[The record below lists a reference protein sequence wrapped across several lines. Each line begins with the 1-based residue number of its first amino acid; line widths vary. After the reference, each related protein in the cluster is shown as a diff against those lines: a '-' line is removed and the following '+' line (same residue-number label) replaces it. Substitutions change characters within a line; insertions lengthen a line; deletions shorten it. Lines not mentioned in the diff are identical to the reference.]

1 MRFKFVSASRR
12 ARLAALCLLAGGP
25 APRLGTEVQ
34 LTQRSWLVAESYRQ
48 DRGKPW
54 QQIGLRQWLVANRVQ
69 ADLTYG
75 RRIDGQH
82 WMSLGLRVLP

>member
-25 APRLGTEVQ
+25 AHAAQGEGGTGTAGLGAEVQ

-48 DRGKPW
+48 DRGKPQ
-54 QQIGLRQWLVANRVQ
+54 QQIGLRQWLVQPRTSGSH
-69 ADLTYG
+69 LWPS
-75 RRIDGQH
+75 H
-82 WMSLGLRVLP
+82 